1 MRGDA
6 SPQADHPA
14 NNNNNAQTPKS
25 SRQVKPMTAQ
35 SLVKEVKTLVSL
47 PEVTLRLT
55 QLLESPDSTNSV
67 IGEVIVNDPAL
78 TARLLRLANSAFAG
92 APQKIETVSQAISR
106 LGRGAVRDLV
116 LTTSVASTFRGI
128 PPQLVDM
135 ERFWLN
141 SIACGVITRSLAF
154 RCRIFENEPLFVA
167 GLLHKV
173 GRLVFYSCR
182 PDQYRHVL
190 EVGGHGEDAINEAER
205 RVFGF
210 THAELGAEL
219 LKNWKLPD
227 RLQMAVAHHLTPK
240 TAPPDHRNNA
250 ALIHV
255 ASALATYIEPSVN
268 PDDMMSAEKTGVD
281 KGAWDLLGLSL
292 ETIPGI
298 LQDAWVQAFEVFEI
312 IKPSFAVI
320 Y

>member
-1 MRGDA
+1 
-6 SPQADHPA
+6 
-14 NNNNNAQTPKS
+14 
-25 SRQVKPMTAQ
+25 MTAQ
-35 SLVKEVKTLVSL
+35 SLAKEVKTLVSL

-55 QLLESPDSTNSV
+55 QLLESPDSTNGV

-78 TARLLRLANSAFAG
+78 TARLLRLANSASSG
-92 APQKIETVSQAISR
+92 APHAIETVSQAIPL
-106 LGRGAVRDLV
+106 LGRDAVRDLV
-116 LTTSVASTFRGI
+116 LATSVANTFRGI

-154 RCRIFENEPLFVA
+154 RCRIFDNEALFVA

-182 PDQYRHVL
+182 PDQYLHVL
-190 EVGGHGEDAINEAER
+190 EVDGGGEDAINDAEQR
-205 RVFGF
+205 IFGF

-219 LKNWKLPD
+219 LKNWKLPE
-227 RLQMAVAHHLTPK
+227 RLQMAVAHYLTPK
-240 TAPPDHRNNA
+240 KAPLNHRNNA
-250 ALIHV
+250 ALLHV

-268 PDDMMSAEKTGVD
+268 LNDMMGAEKPGID
-281 KGAWDLLGLSL
+281 KGAWELLGLSL

-298 LQDAWVQAFEVFEI
+298 IQDAWVQAFEVFET
-312 IKPSFAVI
+312 IKPSFAVTH
-320 Y
+320 